1 MRQNYTYDKNL
12 VWQAMYDDVDDVF
25 SMTSWIEEI
34 VTSPERFK
42 ISRWKFAR
50 WCVVR
55 CATLN
60 LTEDELEIAFLEIS
74 DGGRP
79 PC

>member
-1 MRQNYTYDKNL
+1 
-12 VWQAMYDDVDDVF
+12 
-25 SMTSWIEEI
+25 
-34 VTSPERFK
+34 
-42 ISRWKFAR
+42 
-50 WCVVR
+50 VVR

-79 PC
+79 PCLKTSGNSLRCDFLLPK